1 MTATIRLHP
10 DDNVVVAINDLAK
23 GDSIPSEAAVLTCE
37 PIAAGHKLATRRTE
51 VGQPVIKYGQPIGQ
65 ASETIEAG
73 RWVHVHNV
81 EWRSEKETY
90 CFSTDIPQI
99 AQPDRPRSFQGY
111 RRASG
116 KAGTRNYLAI
126 LSSVNCSASVSKA
139 IARHFTYERLQ
150 DYPNV
155 DGVVAFTHGSGCAM
169 QFAGQQH
176 QILNRVMGGIA
187 RHPNVGGYLLIGLGC
202 EKATLDY
209 LVADQ
214 RLVQID
220 GHGDTKS
227 PPTLTMQNLGGTQ
240 KTIAE
245 GIRLVEELLPR
256 VNDVQRETHFGRRA
270 DRGHRM
276 RRFRWQLWHHG
287 QSGRRIRQ

>member
-10 DDNVVVAINDLAK
+10 DDNVVVAINDL
-23 GDSIPSEAAVLTCE
+23 SEYHPIDGENSVQTAE
-37 PIAAGHKLATRRTE
+37 PIAAGHKLATRQIE
-51 VGQPVIKYGQPIGQ
+51 AGQPVIKYGQPIGK
-65 ASETIEAG
+65 ASEVIQAG
-73 RWVHVHNV
+73 QWVHVHNV
-81 EWRSEKETY
+81 EWRSETETY
-90 CFSTDIPQI
+90 AFSTDIPRVT
-99 AQPDRPRSFQGY
+99 QPDHPRFFQGY

-139 IARHFTYERLQ
+139 IARHFTRERLR
-150 DYPNV
+150 DAPNV

-214 RLVQID
+214 HLVQID
-220 GHGDTKS
+220 GHGS
-227 PPTLTMQNLGGTQ
+227 PAGPAHVDD
-240 KTIAE
+240 AE
-245 GIRLVEELLPR
+245 PR
-256 VNDVQRETHFGRRA
+256 WHAEDDCRRDSFGRGA
-270 DRGHRM
+270 LAA
-276 RRFRWQLWHHG
+276 RR
-287 QSGRRIRQ
+287 